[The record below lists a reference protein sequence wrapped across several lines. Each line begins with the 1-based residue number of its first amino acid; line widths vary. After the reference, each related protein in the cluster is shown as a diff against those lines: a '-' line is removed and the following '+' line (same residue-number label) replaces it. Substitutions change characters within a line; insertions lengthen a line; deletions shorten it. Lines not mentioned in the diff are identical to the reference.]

1 MSTRLHADSSTHRLT
16 SFQVKWTAANDRKLL
31 LLGLQREIIPKEHAA
46 IAASFLGTLSYPHT
60 SE

>member
-1 MSTRLHADSSTHRLT
+1 M
-16 SFQVKWTAANDRKLL
+16 KWTAANDRKLL